1 MIMMYSNYPVE
12 VAGTLV
18 RRVFGWMALGLSL
31 TGLTSVV
38 INMIPNFQRAVV
50 TNSAIM
56 LILILAQFGLVIY
69 LSFGIQKMSR
79 EAAIASFLGYSVLT
93 GVTFSTLFLVYTG
106 ASLALTFLIYASM
119 FAAMALYGLVTKS
132 DLSGLGSF
140 LSMGLIGLIVA
151 MFINMFLGSAQ
162 FDFMIS
168 IIGVIIFTLFTAYDV
183 QMVKRMGMSMLGT
196 GADMTKVSIIG
207 ALKLYLDFI
216 NLFLF
221 LLRFFGQR
229 RD

>member
-1 MIMMYSNYPVE
+1 MMYSNYPVE

-106 ASLALTFLIYASM
+106 ASLALTFLICASM